1 MHVTQAPADRGLH
14 HTLGCL
20 RHSTGDHETL
30 WADVGVKPCPVVAAD
45 AATTPSF
52 TDPAISF
59 RRRSIMPAE
68 LITST
73 VTFVMANYSLSFL
86 LLGLIV
92 SLFAIARSRASIN
105 RSLVAEKL
113 LAWYVFFSIGIDNF
127 YNFVMHVFF
136 GQMSAA
142 FIGWANSPFQF
153 EVGTASLGY
162 AAVGLLAAFR
172 SYDLRLAAVLGP
184 SIFTL
189 GAAAGHVN
197 QMITAHNFA
206 PGNAGIIFWTDILIP
221 IFGFGLLWLQHRDA
235 GPATATTPIST
246 KPA

>member
-1 MHVTQAPADRGLH
+1 MLADLI
-14 HTLGCL
+14 
-20 RHSTGDHETL
+20 
-30 WADVGVKPCPVVAAD
+30 K
-45 AATTPSF
+45 ATV
-52 TDPAISF
+52 I
-59 RRRSIMPAE
+59 
-68 LITST
+68 
-73 VTFVMANYSLSFL
+73 FVMSNYSLSFFV
-86 LLGLIV
+86 LGLIV
-92 SLFAIARSRASIN
+92 SLVAIARSGGSVDRT
-105 RSLVAEKL
+105 LVVEKL

-136 GQMSAA
+136 GGMSAA
-142 FIGWANSPFQF
+142 FIGWADSPFQF

-206 PGNAGIIFWTDILIP
+206 PGNAGIIFWMDIFIP
-221 IFGFGLLWLQHRDA
+221 AFGFALLWLQHRDF
-235 GPATATTPIST
+235 GLSTAAAPIST
-246 KPA
+246 KSV